1 MGRKKSARA
10 SGGRRA
16 KALPEQRARL
26 PDHQTH
32 SPALRESPAPWTHFR
47 CTDAT
52 GDEDAGAVAQMEN
65 ALWLP
70 MAIAGALMPDAHTG
84 YGLPIGGVLA
94 VDNAVIPYAVGMDI
108 ACRMKLSVLDM
119 PVARVREKRETL
131 LAALETQ
138 TRFGVGGVYRPALD
152 HPVMHEDWGFCR
164 LLKAERRKAAEQ
176 LGTSGSGNHFV
187 EFGEL
192 HVLETWGDLP
202 AGRYA
207 ALLSHSGSRGVG
219 GAVAQHYSRLART
232 LNPGLPSR
240 LRHLAW
246 FALDSPEGREY
257 WAAMELMGRYSEANH
272 ALIHQRVTGVL
283 GLEVLATVENHHN
296 FAWVEEVAGRP
307 AVVHRKGATPAH
319 AGRLGVIPGSM
330 VAPGFVVRGRGEPRA
345 LHSAAHGA
353 GRRMSRTQARAQ
365 ANWHHLG
372 QVLAAHGVTL
382 LGGGLD
388 EAPCAYKDI
397 HAVMHAQAELV
408 EVVGRFVPRLVKMDT
423 F

>member
-1 MGRKKSARA
+1 M
-10 SGGRRA
+10 
-16 KALPEQRARL
+16 
-26 PDHQTH
+26 
-32 SPALRESPAPWTHFR
+32 RETPAPYAHFR
-47 CTDAT
+47 CAESAEPH
-52 GDEDAGAVAQMEN
+52 GDDAGAVDQMEN

-108 ACRMKLSVLDM
+108 ACRMRLSVLDF
-119 PVARVREKRETL
+119 PLARMREKRESL

-138 TRFGVGGVYRPALD
+138 TRFGVGGSFRPPLE
-152 HPVMHEDWGFCR
+152 HPVLAEDWGFCR
-164 LLKAERRKAAEQ
+164 LLKEQRHKAAEQ

-192 HVLETWGDLP
+192 HVLDTWGDLP
-202 AGRYA
+202 AGRYS

-232 LNPGLPSR
+232 LLPGLPNR

-246 FALDSPEGREY
+246 FELGSAEGREY

-272 ALIHQRVTGVL
+272 QLIHRRIVGAL

-296 FAWVEEVAGRP
+296 FAWVETVAGRP

-319 AGRLGVIPGSM
+319 LGRLGVIPGSM
-330 VAPGFVVRGRGEPRA
+330 TAPGFVVRGKGNPA
-345 LHSAAHGA
+345 SLCSAAHGA
-353 GRRMSRTQARAQ
+353 GRRMSRTEARKR
-365 ANWHHLG
+365 ANWHQMTRELE
-372 QVLAAHGVTL
+372 AHGVTL
-382 LGGGLD
+382 MGGGLD

-397 HAVMHAQAELV
+397 HAVMAAQAELV
-408 EVVGRFVPRLVKMDT
+408 DVVGRFSPMLVKMDT